1 MTSEVFDPIETLE
14 LICDTFGPQA
24 AAKKIRITYEV
35 CQALK
40 SPDELNN
47 DNSLDKPVLLNS
59 KTNKLLP
66 NLIGD

>member
-24 AAKKIRITYEV
+24 AAKKIKITYEV
-35 CQALK
+35 CQALR
-40 SPDELNN
+40 SPDEFNSDSSLN
-47 DNSLDKPVLLNS
+47 KPVLLTS
-59 KTNKLLP
+59 KTKKLLP